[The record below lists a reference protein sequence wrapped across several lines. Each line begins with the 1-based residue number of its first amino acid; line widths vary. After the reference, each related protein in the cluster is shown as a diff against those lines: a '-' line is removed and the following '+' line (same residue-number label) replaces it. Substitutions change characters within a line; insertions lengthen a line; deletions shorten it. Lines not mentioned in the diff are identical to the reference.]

1 MLPELF
7 FISIL
12 NIIKSREGRCI
23 TIEQSHNDKWLIVY
37 SSVTGN
43 TQQIAEAL
51 QEGLGARNADLF
63 SIKEKNS
70 FSAADYENIAVGYW
84 LTRGAPD
91 AGIQEFLHGLHNKTI
106 ILFQT
111 QGSMLGSE
119 HSVTAFARAAL
130 HLAPDNTV
138 LGTFASQGKINPALL
153 ARRKADSNSPHS
165 ANERN
170 KRRWAAAASHP
181 DEGDLQRAREFTAAM
196 QHKLELRRKYLAQKK

>member
-1 MLPELF
+1 M
-7 FISIL
+7 FI
-12 NIIKSREGRCI
+12 
-23 TIEQSHNDKWLIVY
+23 IEQAHNDKWLIVY

-51 QEGLGARNADLF
+51 QEGFGARNADLF
-63 SIKEKNS
+63 SIKDADS
-70 FSAADYENIAVGYW
+70 FSADDYENIAVGYW

-111 QGSMLGSE
+111 QGSLLGSE

-153 ARRKADSNSPHS
+153 ARRKEDPGNPHS

-181 DEGDLQRAREFTAAM
+181 DESDLQRARDFTAAM